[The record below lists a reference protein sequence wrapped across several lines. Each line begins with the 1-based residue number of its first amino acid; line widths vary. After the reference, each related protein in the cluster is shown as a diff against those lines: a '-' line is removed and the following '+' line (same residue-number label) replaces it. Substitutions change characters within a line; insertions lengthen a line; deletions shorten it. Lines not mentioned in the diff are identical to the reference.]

1 MKHLEMIELEP
12 YEAPALEEL
21 ELSVLRGSS
30 GGDEVGDS
38 NPAGDEEYSGGEDP
52 VTPPPRPG
60 RH

>member
-1 MKHLEMIELEP
+1 MNMFETIKLEP

-21 ELSVLRGSS
+21 ELSVLHGS
-30 GGDEVGDS
+30 GGEEVGDS
-38 NPAGDEEYSGGEDP
+38 NPAGDSEYSGGDEP